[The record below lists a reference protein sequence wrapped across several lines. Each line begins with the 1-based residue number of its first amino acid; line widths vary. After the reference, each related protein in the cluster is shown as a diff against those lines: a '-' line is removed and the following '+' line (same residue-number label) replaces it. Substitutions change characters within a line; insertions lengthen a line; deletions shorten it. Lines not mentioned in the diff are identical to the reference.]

1 MDDNNWNLVL
11 GHRHCNLQK
20 SDKLIGEHSRQ
31 KLMFKNENIMG
42 SNHPW
47 KKKIALEL
55 GANKSKRIVE
65 TKRFHELVK
74 VAR

>member
-1 MDDNNWNLVL
+1 
-11 GHRHCNLQK
+11 
-20 SDKLIGEHSRQ
+20 
-31 KLMFKNENIMG
+31 MFKNENIMG

-55 GANKSKRIVE
+55 GANKSKRIGE